1 MNEKINIFAF
11 DRSVMD
17 PYGIMAMLGFLVFL
31 FYLIY
36 NYLNATGS
44 ANSGRKLLFYNY
56 HYYSDAAEEM
66 NWTNRIWNS
75 LMSMEI
81 NQN

>member
-1 MNEKINIFAF
+1 MKLPH
-11 DRSVMD
+11 RSVID

-44 ANSGRKLLFYNY
+44 ANNGRKFLLFNSFYN
-56 HYYSDAAEEM
+56 SDAEEKIHL
-66 NWTNRIWNS
+66 TNRIWNS
-75 LMSMEI
+75 LMMEI
-81 NQN
+81 NQKSL